1 LTKNSKFK
9 IQKKNNNIVP
19 MIFENFNVLHTNFI
33 FDFVLQCIKLFMF
46 LQVCCMS
53 SKQSLECH
61 FCLCIEKMIDYQ
73 QGSKGRLWII
83 DLLNLKLVKN
93 SIVVCIVKELFFV
106 LSCSDFQNHMALCS
120 SYPWKALNEYGCI
133 WGDFVMFRLAMK
145 VLLNFDIFSPL
156 EIQ

>member
-1 LTKNSKFK
+1 MTKNSKFK
-9 IQKKNNNIVP
+9 KKNNNIVP

-61 FCLCIEKMIDYQ
+61 FCLRIEKMIDYQ

-93 SIVVCIVKELFFV
+93 SIVDCIVKELFF
-106 LSCSDFQNHMALCS
+106 C
-120 SYPWKALNEYGCI
+120 
-133 WGDFVMFRLAMK
+133 FVMFRFPKSHGSMFFISLE
-145 VLLNFDIFSPL
+145 SPQWVWVHL
-156 EIQ
+156 RRFCYV